1 MSSVPTWFVG
11 LAPGWHHGT
20 AILRIGVARGQRRE
34 KPVTIWPATAEAETQ
49 RISLWQAIP
58 SDQGLI
64 TREIRDLDERGDS
77 IEVPMMRG
85 LSLSGLSRRAH

>member
-20 AILRIGVARGQRRE
+20 ALLQTGGAKGEGRE
-34 KPVTIWPATAEAETQ
+34 KLGTIWHAKAEAETP

-58 SDQGLI
+58 SDQELI
-64 TREIRDLDERGDS
+64 TREMQDLDERDDG
-77 IEVPMMRG
+77 IQVPVMRG
-85 LSLSGLSRRAH
+85 LYLSGLSRGAH